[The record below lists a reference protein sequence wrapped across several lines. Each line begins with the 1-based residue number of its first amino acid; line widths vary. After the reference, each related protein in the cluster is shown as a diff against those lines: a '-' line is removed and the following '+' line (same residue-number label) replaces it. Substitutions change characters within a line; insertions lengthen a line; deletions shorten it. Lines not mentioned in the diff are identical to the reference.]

1 MTVTVL
7 PGVRTRARAWRKQA
21 LPYVLMAPCVVL
33 VLGFLLYPVMDEI
46 YLSLTRWSL
55 LSTPSPIFV
64 GPGTYGQLLGD
75 GVFWGSLWRSCIWTA
90 GTLVVQFVI
99 GLPLAL
105 ALNHRTRLTGLA
117 TGLVLLPWVTPTVV
131 VSYAWTWILD
141 SQFGWLDAVLRA
153 VHLVGSV
160 SPLASYG
167 SALPTVTI
175 VSGWKGTPF
184 MAIMLLATLKGIPA
198 ELYEAAQVD
207 GAGFLQ
213 GDLHIALPALRKTAL
228 VSVMLVGIWA
238 FYSFD
243 FAWLM
248 TQGGP
253 GDATEL
259 AGIYL
264 FKMFQYNLNWSYAA
278 DIGMAM
284 FAILAVVLVVY
295 IRVAQPTK
303 E

>member
-1 MTVTVL
+1 MTVTAL
-7 PGVRTRARAWRKQA
+7 PRPRTRPRAWRKQL

-33 VLGFLLYPVMDEI
+33 VLGFLLYPLADEI

-55 LSTPSPIFV
+55 LSTPQPIFV
-64 GPGTYGQLLGD
+64 GPSIYGQLLGD

-105 ALNHRTRLTGLA
+105 ALNHRTRLTGVA

-141 SQFGWLDAVLRA
+141 SQFGILDAVLRTL
-153 VHLVGSV
+153 HLVGNV

-213 GDLHIALPALRKTAL
+213 RHLRITLPALRKTAL
-228 VSVMLVGIWA
+228 VAGMLLGIWA

-295 IRVAQPTK
+295 LRVAQPTK